1 MNVIHS
7 GITYECH
14 VAVKCENDKYIK
26 LYDANGVEIV
36 SFHNISDFSDYT
48 ISGGS
53 FVEPCDCTLPIK
65 VSKYVIGGRTI
76 TTNNWTLSDDGKY
89 IYEIESDVISG
100 NATTCDI
107 LLLFAKG
114 TSLSYEATQEDG
126 KLTLSCVVAPTSDI
140 VIDSIQITRA

>member
-1 MNVIHS
+1 MKVIHS
-7 GITYECH
+7 GVTYECS
-14 VAVKCENDKYIK
+14 VAIKCDNDKYIK
-26 LYDANGVEIV
+26 LYDANGAEIV
-36 SFHNISDFSDYT
+36 SFHNIADFSDYT
-48 ISGGS
+48 IEGGS

-76 TTNNWTLSDDGKY
+76 KTSDWILSDDNKY
-89 IYEIESDVISG
+89 NYEIESDVISG
-100 NATTCDI
+100 NSTTCDI

-126 KLTLSCVVAPTSDI
+126 KLTLSCVIAPTSNI

>member
-1 MNVIHS
+1 MKVTHNNR
-7 GITYECH
+7 TYECN
-14 VAVKCENDKYIK
+14 VAVKCEIDKYIK
-26 LYDANGVEIV
+26 LYDENGAEIA
-36 SFHNISDFSDYT
+36 SFYNISDFSKYT

-53 FVEPCDCTLPIK
+53 FVDPCDCSIAIP

-76 TTNNWTLSDDGKY
+76 TTNNWILSDDGKY
-89 IYEIESDVISG
+89 IYEIENDVISG

>member
-1 MNVIHS
+1 MKVTHS
-7 GITYECH
+7 GVTYDCS

-26 LYDANGVEIV
+26 LYDADGVEIV
-36 SFHNISDFSDYT
+36 SFHNIADFSDYT

-65 VSKYVIGGRTI
+65 VSKYIIGGRTI
-76 TTNNWTLSDDGKY
+76 NTSNWIASDGKY

-107 LLLFAKG
+107 LLLFAKE
-114 TSLSYEATQEDG
+114 TSLAYEATQEDG
-126 KLTLSCVVAPTSDI
+126 KLTLSTYAAPTSDI